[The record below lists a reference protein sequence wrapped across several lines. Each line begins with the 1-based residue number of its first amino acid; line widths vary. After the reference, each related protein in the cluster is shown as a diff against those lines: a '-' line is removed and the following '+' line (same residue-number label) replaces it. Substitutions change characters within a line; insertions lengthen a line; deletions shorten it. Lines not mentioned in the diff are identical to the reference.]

1 MGFECEMCESKIKTS
16 QPIYIMT
23 DTLFL
28 PNGRWSEHLI
38 TDNYCSLKCMRENLE
53 GSKGEG
59 IQDGEGPEC
68 SVCNA
73 KFSAGHTATVGWC
86 KSAVY
91 VMRNFPQDTL
101 PPWAGVKLNEKS
113 GIAPLPP
120 ETTVPTIVCK
130 KILPMLNLLWLWKF
144 LRNPTTKKPAKKR
157 KTTKRKT
164 ASKKKS

>member
-1 MGFECEMCESKIKTS
+1 MGFECEMCEAKIKTS

-38 TDNYCSLKCMRENLE
+38 TDNYCSLKCMRENVE
-53 GSKGEG
+53 GSEGEG

-86 KSAVY
+86 KTQREKWHRTITT
-91 VMRNFPQDTL
+91 RNYCSHNCLQKDFAD
-101 PPWAGVKLNEKS
+101 AKS
-113 GIAPLPP
+113 PLAL
-120 ETTVPTIVCK
+120 EVP
-130 KILPMLNLLWLWKF
+130 
-144 LRNPTTKKPAKKR
+144 KKPAKKR
-157 KTTKRKT
+157 KSTRKKTTTAKKKPAKKKAPAKKRKT
-164 ASKKKS
+164 TRKKKS